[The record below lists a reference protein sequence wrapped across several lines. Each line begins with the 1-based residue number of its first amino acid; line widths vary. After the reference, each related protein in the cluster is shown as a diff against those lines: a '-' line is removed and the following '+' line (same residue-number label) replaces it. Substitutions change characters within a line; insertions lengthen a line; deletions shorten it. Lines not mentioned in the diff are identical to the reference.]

1 MKVFGLYGLA
11 LSRLKGCRSSSNG
24 IIRFP
29 DVFSRLCTSF
39 SIKKEDCWE
48 LLFFFKEMGLIEI
61 VCGHG
66 VRIKG

>member
-1 MKVFGLYGLA
+1 MKVFRLYGLA
-11 LSRLKGCRSSSNG
+11 LDRLKSCKGSDG

-29 DVFSRLCTSF
+29 DVFSKLCTSF
-39 SIKKEDCWE
+39 SIKKDDCWE

-66 VRIKG
+66 VRVKG

>member
-11 LSRLKGCRSSSNG
+11 LSRLKECRGSNG

-29 DVFSRLCTSF
+29 DVFSKLCTGF
-39 SIKKEDCWE
+39 SIKKDDCWE

-66 VRIKG
+66 VRVKS

>member
-11 LSRLKGCRSSSNG
+11 LSRLKECKGSNG

-29 DVFSRLCTSF
+29 DVFSKLCTGF

-66 VRIKG
+66 VKIKG